1 MQFDQLKRRE
11 VITFLGGAAAWP
23 LAARAQERVR
33 IGVLQGGG
41 NMDDPRLQSY
51 NVTFQQALQRVMDND
66 ADYVTPLDVL
76 AELRDDNKQ
85 LAAYM
90 RDKHDLCDEGEDVA
104 TASLLEVWIDE
115 AGRRTWFLFEAS
127 GWGSPERLTFH

>member
-1 MQFDQLKRRE
+1 MQCDQLKRRE

-115 AGRRTWFLFEAS
+115 SERRTWFLFEATRR
-127 GWGSPERLTFH
+127 GETPT